1 VLGNSGEFNQ
11 LHLSFPL
18 FFAFIICVSDQ
29 EIYSASGNAVKTE
42 VQPFLVKL
50 LFSYRCKKPD
60 FFWFTRVDFAV
71 IQWFIAWL
79 PDSLIAVA
87 DLKVNFF
94 ITFYLLVRNI
104 CHIQEARRT
113 MMMIYLSLKKHKSLG
128 HHYYIFS
135 SVASLDH
142 YMSV

>member
-1 VLGNSGEFNQ
+1 
-11 LHLSFPL
+11 LSFPL
-18 FFAFIICVSDQ
+18 FFSFIICVSDQ
-29 EIYSASGNAVKTE
+29 EIQSASGDAVKTE

-50 LFSYRCKKPD
+50 LFSNRCKKSD
-60 FFWFTRVDFAV
+60 FFWFPRVDFAV

-94 ITFYLLVRNI
+94 ITFYFLVRNI

-113 MMMIYLSLKKHKSLG
+113 MVMIYLSLKKHKGLG

-135 SVASLDH
+135 SVASLDY